1 MEIYQ
6 IILIALFIYLGSIG
20 SIVGNT
26 IGWYTMGR
34 PLVAALI
41 VGLILG
47 DVQTAMIVGI
57 PLQIMYMGNV
67 TPGGAVAWDLSY
79 ATYIGVAGAIVFG
92 DGLDSAGLIGIAVVF
107 AGIGGLVGQVMWNI
121 LYAINL
127 PLNRV
132 AAKIAQAGDTEH
144 MYVPNL
150 VMGQTLGFL
159 CRFIPALIILSTM
172 TAASA
177 QGDFA
182 SIIPGWVTTAL
193 GVFGGM
199 MAALGMGIIL
209 SFLFKKKY
217 HIVVFL
223 LGFVLVTYFSLS
235 TMAVAV
241 VAIIGA
247 ILYYVALTSIDSK
260 TKKVV
265 A

>member
-1 MEIYQ
+1 MG
-6 IILIALFIYLGSIG
+6 IIQTLLIALFIYLGSIG

-26 IGWYTMGR
+26 IGWYTLGR
-34 PLVAALI
+34 PLVASFV

-47 DVQTAMIVGI
+47 DVQTAMLVGI

-79 ATYIGVAGAIVFG
+79 ATYIGTAGAIVFG
-92 DGLDSAGLIGIAVVF
+92 KGLAATQIIGLAVVF
-107 AGIGGLVGQVMWNI
+107 AGIGGLVGQIMWNI
-121 LYAINL
+121 SYALNL

-132 AAKIAQAGDTEH
+132 ANKYAEAGETKK
-144 MYVPNL
+144 MYIPNVVL
-150 VMGQTLGFL
+150 GQLIGFA
-159 CRFIPALIILSTM
+159 CRFIPAIIVLTSI

-182 SIIPGWVTTAL
+182 SIIPGWVTTVL

-209 SFLFKKKY
+209 SFLLKKKY
-217 HIVVFL
+217 HLVIFL
-223 LGFVLVTYFSLS
+223 LGFILVTYFGLS

-241 VAIIGA
+241 VAIIA
-247 ILYYVALTSIDSK
+247 AVLYYSHASSLAV
-260 TKKVV
+260 KKGE
-265 A
+265 